1 MRRSRCLMVNHT
13 PQHAAI
19 DKVLATVMDPELP
32 CNIIDL
38 GLVEQVAVDARAATV
53 KLIPTFTGCP
63 ALDMIA
69 DDVQRAVTELPEID
83 ECTIEWLFEPA
94 WSPDR
99 ITDSGRAS
107 LRSHGVT
114 VPEHGSPAM
123 PADGTTPL
131 RTSAIPCPWCGSTN
145 TRLDSSF
152 GPTRCR
158 TIQYCD
164 DCQNTFE
171 DMKRLKAD

>member
-1 MRRSRCLMVNHT
+1 MVSPNSKHD
-13 PQHAAI
+13 AI

-38 GLVEQVAVDARAATV
+38 GLVEQVAVDGGSATV

-69 DDVQRAVTELPEID
+69 DDVRRTVCDLPDID

-99 ITDSGRAS
+99 ITDSGRAA
-107 LRSHGVT
+107 LRAHGVT
-114 VPEHGSPAM
+114 VPEIGAAASPN
-123 PADGTTPL
+123 DGTTPL
-131 RTSAIPCPWCGSTN
+131 RTSAIPCPWCGSTQ
-145 TRLDSSF
+145 TRLDSAF

>member
-1 MRRSRCLMVNHT
+1 MVSPNPEH
-13 PQHAAI
+13 HEI
-19 DKVLATVMDPELP
+19 DAVLATVMDPELP

-38 GLVEQVAVDARAATV
+38 GLVEHVAVAGRIATI

-69 DDVQRAVTELPEID
+69 NDVQRAVSALPDID
-83 ECTIEWLFEPA
+83 DCTIEWLFDPA

-99 ITDSGRAS
+99 ITESGRAS
-107 LRSHGVT
+107 LHSHGVT
-114 VPEHGSPAM
+114 VPEHGTPA
-123 PADGTTPL
+123 PQGDGTTPL
-131 RTSAIPCPWCGSTN
+131 RTSAIPCPWCGSAN
-145 TRLDSSF
+145 TRLDSAF

-171 DMKRLKAD
+171 DMKRLEAD

>member
-1 MRRSRCLMVNHT
+1 MVSSNPEH
-13 PQHAAI
+13 HDI
-19 DKVLATVMDPELP
+19 DTVLATVMDPELP

-38 GLVEQVAVDARAATV
+38 GLVEQVAVADRSATV
-53 KLIPTFTGCP
+53 TLIPTFTGCP

-69 DDVQRAVTELPEID
+69 DDVQRAVTELPHID
-83 ECTIEWLFEPA
+83 ECTIKWLFEPA

-99 ITDSGRAS
+99 ITESGRAS
-107 LRSHGVT
+107 LQAHGVT
-114 VPEHGSPAM
+114 VPEHGTPT
-123 PADGTTPL
+123 PQKDGMTPL

-145 TRLDSSF
+145 TRLDSAF

-164 DCQNTFE
+164 ECQNTFE
-171 DMKRLKAD
+171 DMKRLEAD